1 MPVCFLLSSMLFV
14 YVLLIMMP
22 ILKCCLALSIGRCA
36 TVWLWMV
43 FKWQQYR
50 RLVRKR
56 NEELWVET
64 EETASRESR
73 ITPRPERNPQRTL
86 SATYPHSLRGTS
98 TTVCLPLACIRPV
111 NLPLKLFMLR
121 ILSLWEKLDVNDSI
135 DWVLENHLK
144 WNLIKLLIVYLAL
157 YLSHWLIWCWVYLY
171 VLWLRYNILWYLFL
185 CGNWNAKLYLM
196 TAGYFILRLAF
207 CSCFPDY
214 NSNNYR
220 QC

>member
-111 NLPLKLFMLR
+111 NLPCQTFYAQNFVTLR
-121 ILSLWEKLDVNDSI
+121 EIRCEWQ
-135 DWVLENHLK
+135 
-144 WNLIKLLIVYLAL
+144 
-157 YLSHWLIWCWVYLY
+157 HWLSSWES
-171 VLWLRYNILWYLFL
+171 F
-185 CGNWNAKLYLM
+185 KM
-196 TAGYFILRLAF
+196 KF
-207 CSCFPDY
+207 D
-214 NSNNYR
+214 
-220 QC
+220 